1 MAVAFCQQRRMGAA
15 LNDLP
20 IVKHQNFVGVLH
32 SGKAVGD
39 HQDRLF
45 LRQLFKGKLYLVFVL
60 RVREG
65 GGLIQNDDRR
75 VLQNG
80 PCQRDALVLAAGEIG
95 AAAAHHGIKTVGEPV
110 DDLPALRGFGGAQ
123 DLFPR
128 GVRPGG
134 TDIFQQGVLEELRV
148 LKDKGNLLYQGLLA
162 DLPNINAANQN
173 TALSCII
180 KAGNELRC
188 GGFAAAGSAY

>member
-1 MAVAFCQQRRMGAA
+1 MRAAFDNLA
-15 LNDLP
+15 L
-20 IVKHQNFVGVLH
+20 VKYQNLIGVLH
-32 SGKAVGD
+32 GGKAVGD
-39 HQDRLF
+39 HQNRL
-45 LRQLFKGKLYLVFVL
+45 LLGQLFKGKLDLVL
-60 RVREG
+60 ILCVRKC
-65 GGLIQNDDRR
+65 GGLVENDDGSI
-75 VLQNG
+75 LQNG
-80 PCQRDALVLAAGEIG
+80 SCQRNTLVFAAREIG

-110 DDLPALRGFGGAQ
+110 DDLPALRSFGGAQ

-128 GVRPGG
+128 SVRPGG

-148 LKDKGNLLYQGLLA
+148 LKDKGDLLYQGLLA

-188 GGFAAAGSAY
+188 GGFAAAGSVY